1 MNKKLKVFNYIKDKY
16 GITPEYP
23 FKDDNAVFRHSDN
36 KKWFGITI
44 CNLPKFRLGI
54 NSEDLCTVLNVKCEP
69 TLILNIVDN
78 ESIFPAYHMNK
89 KHWISIL
96 LDDNLDDSLLTSL
109 IDISYDL
116 TIKR

>member
-1 MNKKLKVFNYIKDKY
+1 MNKTNDIFNYIRQKY
-16 GITPEYP
+16 NVTPEYP
-23 FKDDNAVFRHSDN
+23 FKDDNAVFRHNNN

-44 CNLPKFRLGI
+44 CNLPIRRL
-54 NSEDLCTVLNVKCEP
+54 NVDSDELCTILNVKCEP

-78 ESIFPAYHMNK
+78 KNIFPAYHMNK

-96 LDDNLDDSLLTSL
+96 LDDNLDNNLLTSL

-116 TIKR
+116 TAKR